1 MQDVRTALRALLAR
15 PAFTFVAVLTL
26 ALGIGANTAVY
37 TVVHGVLLAPLPYA
51 DADRVVVLNE
61 VSPQFPN
68 PISVSWQNYVDWRN
82 RSTTFETMAAFR
94 TTQMTLTGLGEPER
108 MPARMVTASLLPML
122 GVELP
127 LGRHLQAADDE
138 PGAAGVAI
146 LSDGLWRRKFGG
158 AADVL
163 GRRIE
168 LDKQPYVVVGVLPAR
183 FELFQPAEVYV
194 PIGPWA
200 ATLPDDRGWH
210 PGILPV
216 ARLADGVTLAE
227 ARAEMDLVSRQLE
240 TEYPQFNRDVRA
252 RVLPLHDVLV
262 QNVRPALLVLLGAVA
277 LVLLIACGNVANL
290 LLARAVGRQKEIAV
304 RTAIGGSRARIV
316 RQLVV
321 ESLLL
326 AGMGGVAGVLVASWS
341 VSALMTLVTGL
352 PRAGLIDLDMP
363 VLVFAMAVSLATGLL
378 FGLVPA
384 LQATRFDIREA
395 LNEEGRGSGSGGV
408 KHHRLRSALVVA
420 EVALALVLLI
430 GAGLMLRSFV
440 ALQNVAAGFD
450 PSNLLVVDLPLSPA
464 TYRADLDRTTIVDRI
479 RERVATLPGV
489 VATSMA
495 TGLPMTGGGAT
506 IHFNIAG
513 RPPKGPEEYRLAG
526 YRAVTPGYFE
536 ALHIPL
542 RRGRTLSERDREG
555 APRVAVINESM
566 ARQHFAETDPIGQR
580 FAIGTESDNE
590 TPFIEIV
597 GVVGDVMQ
605 SFEAGAKAEYYLP
618 YAQYP
623 DPVLAGLYRSVS
635 LVVRTAG
642 EPTAVAPAVRAAVL
656 EIDRDQ
662 PLVNVRTMTQAIGNT
677 VAQPRL
683 QTTLLT
689 IFATL
694 AVALAILGVYGV
706 MAYTVSQRTQEIG
719 VRLAL
724 GASRTDVLSMVVG
737 QGLRLAGLGI
747 LIGLAA
753 AVVATRAVQ
762 SLLFKVDE
770 LDVPTYAG
778 AALVI
783 ASAALL
789 ASYFPARRAASVAPI
804 TVMGR

>member
-168 LDKQPYVVVGVLPAR
+168 LDKQPYGVVGVLPAR

-430 GAGLMLRSFV
+430 GAGLMLRSFA

-450 PSNLLVVDLPLSPA
+450 PSNLLVVELPLSPA

-642 EPTAVAPAVRAAVL
+642 EPTALAPAVRAAVL
-656 EIDRDQ
+656 EIDGEQ

-737 QGLRLAGLGI
+737 QGLKLAGLGI